1 MKKLLVFLAI
11 AVLIVL
17 GYVLQTPAFIIFGVL
32 MTIVA
37 LLALLFDSKTINAL
51 LVTGALIESI
61 IALWAIVYACRL
73 ITIDDTTH
81 SLIVPTDA
89 KFAGM
94 LGLLTF
100 ALSMLTVAIALTSKI
115 AKKQHKL
122 VTFKN

>member
-17 GYVLQTPAFIIFGVL
+17 GYVLQTPAFIIFGVV
-32 MTIVA
+32 MTIIA

-51 LVTGALIESI
+51 LITGAMIESI
-61 IALWAIVYACRL
+61 VALWAIVYACRL
-73 ITIDDTTH
+73 ITIDETH

-100 ALSMLTVAIALTSKI
+100 ALSMITVALALT

-122 VTFKN
+122 VVFKN